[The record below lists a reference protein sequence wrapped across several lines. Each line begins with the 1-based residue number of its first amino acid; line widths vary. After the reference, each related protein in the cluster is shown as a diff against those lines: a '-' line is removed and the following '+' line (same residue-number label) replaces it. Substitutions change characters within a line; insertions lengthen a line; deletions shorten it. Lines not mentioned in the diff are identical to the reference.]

1 MSLSRHAHIE
11 SGRPVEGLDVLREV
25 RLIDL
30 WDAWL
35 FAAADASLALG
46 DWRGAADADK
56 SAAYTA
62 YRAALD
68 REEQAAVVLELAD
81 RSDSR

>member
-1 MSLSRHAHIE
+1 MSSSRQAHIE
-11 SGRPVEGLDVLREV
+11 SSRPVEAFDVPREA

-35 FAAADASLALG
+35 FAEADASLEL
-46 DWRGAADADK
+46 RGWSRAAEADK
-56 SAAYTA
+56 SAAYVA

-68 REEQAAVVLELAD
+68 REEQAAVVLERAA
-81 RSDSR
+81 SRTP